1 MTLERTR
8 TGQLRSRSTAKDPY
22 GSILPP
28 VGYSTGSRPVYFPDV
43 PNRVDDR
50 LYNHPYLTGG
60 GLLGLVVLG
69 LVVAATVY
77 LIFYALISL
86 FLPSCPD
93 LQAVNRYF
101 WEPCVWPLR

>member
-8 TGQLRSRSTAKDPY
+8 TGQLRSRPTAKEPY

-60 GLLGLVVLG
+60 GLLGLIVLG
-69 LVVAATVY
+69 LVAAAILY
-77 LIFYALISL
+77 LISYALISL
-86 FLPSCPD
+86 FLPNCLD
-93 LQAVNRYF
+93 LQAANRYF